1 MNISELSDS
10 RFSAEALRIPEDA
23 LAAIRMKIYH
33 SRGDGYYVFRN
44 FISPEVVGHMREL
57 WSRVDAHAI
66 FGDFPG
72 NHRLV
77 AGCADTCAVYPDGSS
92 VFYNFLFAEPLDE
105 VTREV
110 SICVHMLRNRLSGR
124 NAFSDLNGPRTAL
137 NYRVTL
143 NKNYENWI
151 APHRDFLDYERR
163 LEKGQYDPSRLQ
175 ATLFLSKK
183 GVDYDGSAF
192 SFQRN
197 DGREVLFGSDV
208 PIEPGDLVV
217 WKYTNLHGVS
227 QVTTPP
233 GGIGLLRLL
242 FPIQDLAPADA
253 LSAPNALA
261 PAGTA
266 EIMPYAQLLKVA
278 ARRGVRG
285 VARRLRSVAG
295 LGR

>member
-1 MNISELSDS
+1 MNTSDIDDS
-10 RFSAEALRIPEDA
+10 RFSAEALRLPEDA

-33 SRGDGYYVFRN
+33 SGGDGYYVFRN
-44 FISPEVVGHMREL
+44 FISPEVVKHMREL
-57 WSRVDAHAI
+57 WVGIDARAV

-72 NHRLV
+72 NDRVV
-77 AGCADTCAVYPDGSS
+77 AGCPDTCAVYPDGSTI
-92 VFYNFLFAEPLDE
+92 FYNFPFAEPLDE
-105 VTREV
+105 ATREV
-110 SICVHMLRNRLSGR
+110 AICVHMLRNRLSGR
-124 NAFSDLNGPRTAL
+124 NAFADLNGPRTAL

-242 FPIQDLAPADA
+242 FPIQELAPADA
-253 LSAPNALA
+253 SIAPSAPA
-261 PAGTA
+261 PVGTA
-266 EIMPYAQLLKVA
+266 ECMPYAQLLKLA
-278 ARRGVRG
+278 ARRGARG
-285 VARRLRSVAG
+285 VARRLRSITG
-295 LGR
+295 LAR